1 MKKIVMNEIYIYS
14 LFSAKQLQHNLFA
27 DDLFPA
33 SQWAWSESQYRAWTA
48 ESYQMKF
55 FLINRDFKIQRRG
68 RKGQ

>member
-1 MKKIVMNEIYIYS
+1 MKYVYS

-33 SQWAWSESQYRAWTA
+33 SQWALRSWSESQYRAWTA

-68 RKGQ
+68 RKEQ